1 MPVTMQNDRHDL
13 LVRID
18 DLCSKLNEA
27 APDPEIVFLLSEI
40 HASLAAHFQREER
53 RLRRHHDADFTKR
66 KVEHD
71 GLLEEIR
78 TLIERS
84 TGAVGPDFGRSL
96 AMRLRTWLDRY
107 ARGRGAEHSLT
118 P

>member
-1 MPVTMQNDRHDL
+1 MQNDPHD
-13 LVRID
+13 VSARID
-18 DLCSKLNEA
+18 DLCSQLNEA
-27 APDPEIVFLLSEI
+27 TPGPEIVFLLSEI
-40 HASLAAHFQREER
+40 HASLAAYFQREER
-53 RLRRHHDADFTKR
+53 RMRRHHDADFTKR

-84 TGAVGPDFGRSL
+84 TGAVGADFGQSL
-96 AMRLRTWLDRY
+96 ALRLGTWLDRY
-107 ARGRGAEHSLT
+107 ARGRDTEHSLT